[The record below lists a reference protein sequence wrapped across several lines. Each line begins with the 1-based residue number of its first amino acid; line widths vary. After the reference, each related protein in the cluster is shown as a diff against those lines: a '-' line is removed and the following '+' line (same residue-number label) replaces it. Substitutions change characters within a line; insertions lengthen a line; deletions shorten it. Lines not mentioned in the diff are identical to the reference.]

1 MEKITMT
8 FRKSTKGTHVYEDT
22 DTDTLIKTIYLSKE
36 PLEKAFGG
44 TVPVGIVV
52 TVEEVK

>member
-1 MEKITMT
+1 MEKIIMT

-22 DTDTLIKTIYLSKE
+22 SEDTLIKTLYVSRDA
-36 PLEKAFGG
+36 LEKAFGATPLG
-44 TVPVGIVV
+44 LTV